1 MGKAEELYEL
11 LRERE
16 ECIWAISQA
25 SRLLNERWIS
35 LTTYKE
41 ITWRHVRRLAE
52 LSDKVKR
59 KADELRRT
67 IRKVSL
73 EARGATEIQ
82 ETKQYS
88 VSTIVKSTL
97 KDSFYV
103 FFQENVKYFIFF
115 M

>member
-41 ITWRHVRRLAE
+41 ITWRHVGGLLSCLIRSSVKPMSSAE
-52 LSDKVKR
+52 QLGKFR
-59 KADELRRT
+59 LRREGLL
-67 IRKVSL
+67 RFK
-73 EARGATEIQ
+73 
-82 ETKQYS
+82 KQN
-88 VSTIVKSTL
+88 STA
-97 KDSFYV
+97 
-103 FFQENVKYFIFF
+103 
-115 M
+115 